1 MRWLVILFISL
12 PVWVVLYL
20 ALSGSLMN
28 VSDLQLVDST
38 IFTFKQS
45 ILSALVSMLLGGV
58 GAFGLLGFQ
67 GTKRKIIEGICLL
80 PTVFPSLFLIL
91 ATLNFVE
98 VFTEFPY
105 GLWGIVIVHSF
116 INIGLAAVLMAKTI
130 EQKSGMPMVWAW
142 LSGVPKVS
150 LLYHGI
156 LKALKWDIARIFF
169 VIFLFS
175 WCSFT
180 IPYLVGTL
188 GESTLEV
195 LLFEQIKIHVNWQ
208 NASVVA
214 LFQLAIIWGVGLLFL
229 KKDILSQSKLD
240 RPLDFM
246 AAKTGVLIPI
256 SVVGLLLFGSFKS
269 LKVGAI
275 KLSQDTAL
283 QSLVFESSL
292 VSLWLGVATA
302 LLTAFFSFL
311 ILWCWSAM
319 IRRFFILYQS
329 PSALILGF
337 IFVYLFGNSQWT
349 IFITAFCIAFL
360 YLPFLYKLSLDSKF
374 LSLEPYQQT
383 AKLLGA
389 NKSLTFAR
397 VSMPLA
403 MPAISL
409 ASGIAAFWAVG
420 DYAVSALFLT
430 TDPSLPIVI
439 ERLISTYRFELA
451 SVLTW
456 INLLLGVFVF
466 LIPLGVGYVYSQKC
480 KS

>member
-1 MRWLVILFISL
+1 MRWLLILFVSL

-20 ALSGSLMN
+20 ALAGSWGNLT
-28 VSDLQLVDST
+28 DLKLVDST
-38 IFTFKQS
+38 VFTFKQS
-45 ILSALVSMLLGGV
+45 ILSAIVSMLLGTV

-67 GTKRKIIEGICLL
+67 ATKRKISEGVCLL

-91 ATLNFVE
+91 ASLNFIE

-116 INIGLAAVLMAKTI
+116 INIGLASVLIAKTV
-130 EQKSGMPMVWAW
+130 EQKIGMPLVWAW
-142 LSGVPKVS
+142 LSGVPKPS
-150 LLYHGI
+150 LLYHGV
-156 LKALKWDIARIFF
+156 LKALKWDFSRIFF

-188 GESTLEV
+188 NETTLEV
-195 LLFEQIKIHVNWQ
+195 LLFEQIKIHLNWQ
-208 NASVVA
+208 KASVVA
-214 LFQLAIIWGVGLLFL
+214 VFQLAIIWGVGILFL
-229 KKDILSQSKLD
+229 KKDILSPSKLE
-240 RPLDFM
+240 RPLDFIS
-246 AAKTGVLIPI
+246 AKLGVLIPV
-256 SVVGLLLFGSFKS
+256 SVVGVLLFGSFTS
-269 LKVGAI
+269 LQAGI
-275 KLSQDTAL
+275 GKLIDDTAL
-283 QSLVFESSL
+283 QSVVFESSV
-292 VSLWLGVATA
+292 VSLSLGLATA
-302 LLTAFFSFL
+302 IITAVFSFM
-311 ILWCWSAM
+311 ILWCWSTL

-337 IFVYLFGNSQWT
+337 IFVYLFGNSHFT

-374 LSLEPYQQT
+374 LSLEPYQTT

-389 NKSLTFAR
+389 NKYLTFNE
-397 VSMPLA
+397 VSLPLA
-403 MPAISL
+403 LPAISL
-409 ASGIAAFWAVG
+409 ASAIAGFWAAG

-430 TDPSLPIVI
+430 SDPSLPIVI

-451 SVLTW
+451 TVLTW
-456 INLLLGVFVF
+456 INLIVGVFVF
-466 LIPLGVGYVYSQKC
+466 LIPLGVGYVYSQKY

>member
-1 MRWLVILFISL
+1 MRWLFIFFISL

-20 ALSGSLMN
+20 ALNGSLLN
-28 VSDLQLVDST
+28 VSDLNLVDST
-38 IFTFKQS
+38 VFTFQQS
-45 ILSALVSMLLGGV
+45 VLSALISMLLGTV

-67 GTKRKIIEGICLL
+67 GTQRKIIEGICLL

-91 ATLNFVE
+91 ASLNFIE
-98 VFTEFPY
+98 IFTEFPY

-116 INIGLAAVLMAKTI
+116 INIGLAAVMMANFI
-130 EQKSGMPMVWAW
+130 EQKSGGPMVWAW
-142 LSGVPKVS
+142 LSGVPKAS
-150 LLYHGI
+150 LFYHGI
-156 LKALKWDIARIFF
+156 LKALKWDIARVFF

-188 GESTLEV
+188 DKTTLEV
-195 LLFEQIKIHVNWQ
+195 LLFEQIKIHLNWQ
-208 NASVVA
+208 SASVVA
-214 LFQLAIIWGVGLLFL
+214 LFQLAVIWGIGLLFL
-229 KKDILSQSKLD
+229 KKDILTTSKLD

-246 AAKTGVLIPI
+246 AAKIGVIVPI
-256 SVVGLLLFGSFKS
+256 FVVGILLFGSFTS
-269 LKVGAI
+269 LKVGAL

-283 QSLVFESSL
+283 QSLVFESSV
-292 VSLWLGVATA
+292 VSLILGVVTA
-302 LLTAFFSFL
+302 ALTAAFSL
-311 ILWCWSAM
+311 MILWCWSSL

-337 IFVYLFGNSQWT
+337 IFVYLFGNSNLT
-349 IFITAFCIAFL
+349 IFITAFCISFL

-374 LSLEPYQQT
+374 LSLEPYHRT

-389 NKSLTFAR
+389 NKPLTYSN
-397 VSMPLA
+397 VSVPLA
-403 MPAISL
+403 LPAISL
-409 ASGIAAFWAVG
+409 TSGIAAFWAVG

-430 TDPSLPIVI
+430 SDPSLPIVI

-456 INLLLGVFVF
+456 INLLVGVFVF
-466 LIPLGVGYVYSQKC
+466 LIPLGVGYVYSQKY